1 MVRIDWSV
9 AESRFSD
16 KFYTSSTDASGKEIR
31 RPPTVYAA
39 VRWLID
45 FLTADFPPRATFVAG
60 FALGLRVG

>member
-1 MVRIDWSV
+1 MIRIDWSV

-16 KFYTSSTDASGKEIR
+16 KFYTSLADASGKEIR

-39 VRWLID
+39 VRWLIN